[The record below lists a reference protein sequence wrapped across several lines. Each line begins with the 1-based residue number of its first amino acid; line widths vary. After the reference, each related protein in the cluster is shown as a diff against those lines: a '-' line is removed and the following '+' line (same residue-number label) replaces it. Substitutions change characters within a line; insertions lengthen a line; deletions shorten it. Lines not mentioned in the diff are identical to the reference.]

1 MVGNQYKAY
10 IHMYITTTL
19 NIYIYISS
27 VRISSVSLGSDTF
40 WLDLHKHDFAL
51 HLTIFTSAPL
61 SPLKSHSTLIE
72 VFFFFLN
79 LYFVLGCTQLTML

>member
-10 IHMYITTTL
+10 IHMYITTML
-19 NIYIYISS
+19 NIYISS

-61 SPLKSHSTLIE
+61 SALKSHSTLIE
-72 VFFFFLN
+72 VFFFLT